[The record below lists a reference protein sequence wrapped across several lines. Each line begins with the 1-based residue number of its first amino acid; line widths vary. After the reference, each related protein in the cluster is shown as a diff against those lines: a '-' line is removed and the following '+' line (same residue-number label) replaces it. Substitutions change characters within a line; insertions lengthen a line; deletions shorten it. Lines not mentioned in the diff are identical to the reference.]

1 MERFIVIDPLSI
13 NQDSY
18 FKEDGTLTK
27 DPEEAMIV
35 DSIEEGQKKCRFMT
49 LYQPIYQ
56 PI

>member
-13 NQDSY
+13 NQDSF
-18 FKEDGTLTK
+18 FKEDGTTTK
-27 DPEEAMIV
+27 DPEEAMVV
-35 DSIEEGQKKCRFMT
+35 DSMEEGQEKCRFMT